1 MNAAEFIIKNNIDL
15 HNCHFIFAD
24 GAGNA
29 IIQGSTFWLYVAAD
43 GHTERVY
50 T

>member
-1 MNAAEFIIKNNIDL
+1 MSAAEFIIKNQIDL
-15 HNCHFIFAD
+15 HNSQGIFAD
-24 GAGNA
+24 GAGSA